1 MSLAN
6 PLKIGIEQ
14 LKASK
19 FLTAFGIPAGA
30 GIGVGVGGYIAG
42 KGVSEGLREMG
53 KETPKTAT
61 GLIFTVILAVV
72 AVFLG
77 IKVIQAWRRQ

>member
-1 MSLAN
+1 MSLGN
-6 PLKIGIEQ
+6 PLKVGIEQ

-19 FLTAFGIPAGA
+19 FLTAFGITAGAGA
-30 GIGVGVGGYIAG
+30 GIGVGGYIAG

-61 GLIFTVILAVV
+61 GLVFTVILAVV
-72 AVFLG
+72 ATYLG
-77 IKVIQAWRRQ
+77 LKVIKAWKRQ

>member
-1 MSLAN
+1 MSLGN

-19 FLTAFGIPAGA
+19 FLTAFGITAGA
-30 GIGVGVGGYIAG
+30 GTGIGVGGYVAG

-53 KETPKTAT
+53 KEAPKTGM
-61 GLIFTVILAVV
+61 GLVFTVILAVV

-77 IKVIQAWRRQ
+77 IKVIQAWKRR